1 MLLVQT
7 FFTNKM
13 MDNNVQYTNKSMH
26 PVIDKFSD
34 PIDGSTKYSHV
45 KLVDRVDIDA
55 FIGIFVSN
63 VSF

>member
-1 MLLVQT
+1 
-7 FFTNKM
+7 M
-13 MDNNVQYTNKSMH
+13 MDNIVQYTNKSMH

-45 KLVDRVDIDA
+45 KVVDRVDIDA